1 MGKKTIAVDLDG
13 TLAEYKKWIGVKV
26 IGKPLPGA
34 KEFLEELHRRGYRI
48 LIYTARTAGRN
59 KGKDGKYTQE
69 DLNAIVENWFKKH
82 DMPYDAIHF
91 GDSKPAASAFI
102 DDRAVE
108 CRPQENAKAYE
119 EALADMERVV
129 NGNANHK
136 E

>member
-1 MGKKTIAVDLDG
+1 MSKKTIAVDLDG

-59 KGKDGKYTQE
+59 KGKVQDNGLTKYTQE
-69 DLNAIVENWFKKH
+69 DLNAIVENWLKKN

-91 GDSKPAASAFI
+91 GDSKPAASAFV

-108 CRPQENAKAYE
+108 CRPQENSKAYE
-119 EALADMERVV
+119 EALANIDKV
-129 NGNANHK
+129 AK
-136 E
+136 